1 LQDLMASG
9 SSGPTPNDLKFKE
22 KATAADPVRFVL
34 AARGGVAFPMI
45 QPPHVVPVRG
55 GLSLEGRW
63 LPSPA
68 ELEVGVDVTRV
79 WGVYIDTEYQ
89 EILHTQT
96 VSIPTEFGTVQA
108 TTGTFLRMVPLSIGV
123 TALAPCCAPVGL
135 RFRLGAAGA
144 WLDDRLR
151 FDSAN
156 AVSVIDAPTPGY
168 AYGAEGGISFDIAAG
183 PGHISIEGRYLLLR
197 SHLNV
202 RGTYFN
208 QSISSNPGD
217 LDQSQLLAGYRLEL

>member
-1 LQDLMASG
+1 MASG
-9 SSGPTPNDLKFKE
+9 SSGTAKGDLAFSE
-22 KATAADPVRFVL
+22 KGNVSDPVKVVI
-34 AARGGVAFPMI
+34 AARGGVAFPML
-45 QPPHVVPVRG
+45 QPSHAVGVRG

-79 WGVYIDTEYQ
+79 FGVYVDAEYQ
-89 EILHTQT
+89 EVLHTQHMP
-96 VSIPTEFGTVQA
+96 VSTEFGTVQA
-108 TTGTFLRMVPLSIGV
+108 VAGSFIRVVPLSVGV
-123 TALAPCCAPVGL
+123 TALVPCCAPVGL

-151 FDSAN
+151 FWAPN
-156 AVSVIDAPTPGY
+156 AVSTSDAPRPGY

-197 SHLNV
+197 SQLPVHGSYL
-202 RGTYFN
+202 G
-208 QSISSNPGD
+208 QSFASNPWN